1 MIPTMIMSNS
11 VETMVLS
18 KVCLNSKFPLGTVG
32 GQIKLGLRPLN
43 CQHICQCLYN
53 MSYQS

>member
-18 KVCLNSKFPLGTVG
+18 KVCLNSKFPQGTVD
-32 GQIKLGLRPLN
+32 GQIKLG
-43 CQHICQCLYN
+43 QK
-53 MSYQS
+53 